1 MVSILIVEDEAI
13 VSDDIK
19 ETLLSLG
26 YSVAG
31 TAKTGK
37 AALELAESASP
48 DLVLMDIHLAGDMDG
63 IEAADRIH
71 ALYGIPVIYLTAY
84 ADSGIL
90 ERAKKTEPYGYVIK
104 PYDERGLHSAIEMAF
119 YKHLMERRLTESEAT
134 TRLMVNA
141 TQDFLYLIGT
151 DGIILLANKA
161 LAEHCGTT
169 PHDLIGKSAYELV
182 GKNLLSPKM
191 ACWNLA
197 VQGERRLNFEE
208 QHNRSWYDV
217 TICPVYDVR
226 QTPEK
231 YAVSIRNIT
240 AKKQS
245 DDLKK
250 NNAEYFRLLI
260 EDASEVVVMLNPD
273 GSFVQES
280 PSFRQAL
287 HYPKDE
293 NLKRTLFDHISISD
307 YQQAKQV
314 LSEILIHPGMAKPI
328 RLKFERP
335 DGNLCIIKGILSNQ
349 SDNPFVGRIVLNG
362 WVE

>member
-1 MVSILIVEDEAI
+1 MPSILIVEDEGI
-13 VSDDIK
+13 VSDDIR

-31 TAKTGK
+31 AARNGE
-37 AALELAESASP
+37 AALELVASAGP
-48 DLVLMDIHLAGDMDG
+48 DLVLMDIHLAGTMDG
-63 IEAADRIH
+63 IDTAGRIH
-71 ALYGIPVIYLTAY
+71 ALHGTPVIYLTAY
-84 ADSGIL
+84 ADSDIL

-104 PYDERGLHSAIEMAF
+104 PYDERGLHSAIEMAL
-119 YKHLMERRLTESEAT
+119 YKHRMEHRLIESEAT

-141 TQDFLYLIGT
+141 SQDFLYLIRSDGT
-151 DGIILLANKA
+151 FLVANEA

-169 PHDLIGKSAYELV
+169 QGELGGTSAYELV

-217 TICPVYDVR
+217 TICPVYDAR
-226 QTPEK
+226 HAPEK

-245 DDLKK
+245 DDLAK
-250 NNAEYFRLLI
+250 NNAECFRLLI
-260 EDASEVVVMLNPD
+260 EDASEVMVMLNPD
-273 GSFVQES
+273 GSFVQDS

-287 HYPKDE
+287 LYPEDE
-293 NLKRTLFDHISISD
+293 NLKRTLFDHVSISD

-335 DGNLCIIKGILSNQ
+335 DGTLCIIKGIMSNQ